1 MGILLTDKEHRDLH
15 KVIIEPADISWV
27 KYKYEGD
34 KCVKLWYLSK
44 TKKQGE
50 QERK

>member
-15 KVIIEPADISWV
+15 KVMVEPTDISWV
-27 KYKYEGD
+27 KSKDEDG
-34 KCVKLWYLSK
+34 KCVKLWYLSE